1 MLKSPPQTT
10 SSSGK
15 SPLRRA
21 SYVTIDKLV
30 NSQYIF
36 DLNKFNEEL
45 HKIRL
50 VEDSDDAANIN
61 TDNADDTKA
70 VVVVDPDNKDNVNS
84 TESST
89 TVATDGVASLN
100 IQEKTNTE
108 ANTATTSA
116 ANAWSNPLSA
126 LPSTWQQQQQQ
137 SSQVLPPPNNNNNC
151 FKFPNQSN
159 RLQPPRDGFNLC
171 VLVGKVDVVVDKL
184 RVDGSRVHVAE
195 VQVGDHTGSISLR
208 ARDEQIDMLMQVS
221 KDKGAVVLRNC
232 TVELHQRK
240 YLRLTVS
247 KWGKMKAYPVSSSS
261 AIASSL
267 FLFLLHTHQ
276 NLLYFLD
283 SHIIFLINNRMGLQV
298 LPILR

>member
-1 MLKSPPQTT
+1 M
-10 SSSGK
+10 
-15 SPLRRA
+15 
-21 SYVTIDKLV
+21 

-70 VVVVDPDNKDNVNS
+70 VVVVDPDNKDSVNS

-89 TVATDGVASLN
+89 AMATDGVASLN

-108 ANTATTSA
+108 ANTAATSA

-240 YLRLTVS
+240 YLRLAVS

-261 AIASSL
+261 A
-267 FLFLLHTHQ
+267 LLPQ
-276 NLLYFLD
+276 DWFRFFYER
-283 SHIIFLINNRMGLQV
+283 INTCI
-298 LPILR
+298 LP